1 MKKKELTDIKVKK
14 SEELIGL
21 VKDKKL
27 KLSKVQVEIKAGKE
41 KNLKKIKN
49 LKKDIAQILTIA
61 KEKEIVEKEGKNEN
75 LKG

>member
-61 KEKEIVEKEGKNEN
+61 KEKEIVEKEGK
-75 LKG
+75 K